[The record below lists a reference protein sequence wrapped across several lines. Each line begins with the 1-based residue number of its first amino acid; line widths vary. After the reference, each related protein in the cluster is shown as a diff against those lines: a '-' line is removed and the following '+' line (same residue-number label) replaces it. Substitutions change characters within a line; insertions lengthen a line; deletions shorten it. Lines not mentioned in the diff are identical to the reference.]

1 MSSSITSSQRQQSE
15 QEEFGLYFL
24 VGTNDPAADEIFRII
39 AREGHTKLSEELT
52 GMIPTILGPTFHL
65 RGIYIR
71 RGSGRIVVY
80 VAGGFTAISKYPD
93 FVRSL
98 ELLMR
103 QIEGLL
109 REMFVIRGLQQVS
122 LASGWTN
129 LTTAKPRRRGP
140 FRAYRGLVRM
150 LLASLLILSCALLST
165 LILARVL
172 KLFFPLR

>member
-1 MSSSITSSQRQQSE
+1 MSSSITSSESQQSE

-24 VGTNDPAADEIFRII
+24 VGTNDPAADEVFRII
-39 AREGHTKLSEELT
+39 ARDGHTRLSEELT
-52 GMIPTILGPTFHL
+52 GMIPAILGSTFHL
-65 RGIYIR
+65 QGIDIR

-80 VAGGFTAISKYPD
+80 VAGGFNAISKYPD

-98 ELLMR
+98 ELLRR

-109 REMFVIRGLQQVS
+109 REMFVSRGLQQLG

-129 LTTAKPRRRGP
+129 LTTAKPRRREP
-140 FRAYRGLVRM
+140 FRAYWGLLRM

-165 LILARVL
+165 LILGRVL
-172 KLFFPLR
+172 KLFLPFT